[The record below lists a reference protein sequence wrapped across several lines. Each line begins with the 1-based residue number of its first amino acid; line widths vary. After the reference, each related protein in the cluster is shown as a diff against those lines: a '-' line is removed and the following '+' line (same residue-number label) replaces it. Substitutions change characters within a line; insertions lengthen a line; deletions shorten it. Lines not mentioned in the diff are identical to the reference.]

1 MVDRANES
9 GPSNKIQIFISCR
22 KLKDLDLMSKSDPYV
37 TVSIRDSKSQHYS
50 MIGKTEVVMNNLN
63 PDFTK
68 FFTIDYYFE
77 RE

>member
-1 MVDRANES
+1 
-9 GPSNKIQIFISCR
+9 
-22 KLKDLDLMSKSDPYV
+22 MSKSDPYV